1 MPELPEVEILKRD
14 LQKVLPGKVIDKVKI
29 IDFAK
34 KIEPKNLTTKLKGK
48 KIKKVWRR
56 QKMIIFDL
64 DDNKYLVTHLKMTGQ
79 YVFAPKSGQLIFGGH
94 GVPGIEKV
102 PNKFTHAV
110 FYLKNDGILY
120 YSDLRKFGWIR
131 LMNKKNLEKVFE
143 KFGIE
148 PLTSDF
154 TFKYFNSLLE
164 KYPKKHVKLVL
175 LDQSKIAGLGNI
187 YAAEILFASKVRPNR
202 PAGKLTEKER
212 KAIFNNIKRILSDS
226 IKHRSTAEN
235 TYPNSK
241 KVGGFTKKLK
251 VYRREGEKCMRC
263 KVELKRMK
271 NGGRSTVYC
280 PICQK

>member
-14 LQKVLPGKVIDKVKI
+14 LQKVLPGKMIEKVKI

-34 KIEPKNLTTKLKGK
+34 KIEPKNLSSKLKGK

-64 DDNKYLVTHLKMTGQ
+64 DDNNYLVTHLKMTGQ
-79 YVFAPKSGQLIFGGH
+79 YVFAPKTGKLIFGGH
-94 GVPGIEKV
+94 GVPGVEKV
-102 PNKFTHAV
+102 PNKFTHAI

-120 YSDLRKFGWIR
+120 FSDLRKFGWIKLIDR
-131 LMNKKNLEKVFE
+131 KDLEQVFE

-148 PLTSDF
+148 PLTGEF
-154 TFKYFNSLLE
+154 TLKYFRSLLA
-164 KYPKKHVKLVL
+164 KYPKKHIKLIL

-187 YAAEILFASKVRPNR
+187 YAAEILFASKVRPDR
-202 PAGKLTEKER
+202 AAGMLSDKEA
-212 KAIFNNIKRILSDS
+212 KSIFNNIKRILADS
-226 IKHRSTAEN
+226 IKNRSTAEN

-241 KVGGFTKKLK
+241 KVGGYTKKLK

-263 KVELKRMK
+263 NAELKRMK